1 MIVDR
6 RLRDARYALW
16 RVANWRWR
24 LLAAFF
30 GAITRRLVAFHERL
44 HPEYVIAYRCEM
56 CEDREMGVY
65 E

>member
-1 MIVDR
+1 MIAR
-6 RLRDARYALW
+6 YLRDARFALW
-16 RVANWRWR
+16 RVSIWRWR
-24 LLAAFF
+24 LLASFF

-44 HPEYVIAYRCEM
+44 HPEYVTAYRCSM